1 MIKDKLAK
9 LSDFIN
15 KIEKQ
20 KPIEFLYKQ
29 MKILEKNIDYGS
41 LSSSLDNHNF
51 SLEFNTFLDFYKKKG
66 VTDEELIFEL
76 YQILLLL
83 TKNNAIHSYA
93 YSLDLKPSLY
103 KDEMR
108 LLFKGKTK

>member
-1 MIKDKLAK
+1 MIKENLAK

-15 KIEKQ
+15 EVENQ
-20 KPIEFLYKQ
+20 KPIDFLYKQ
-29 MKILEKNIDYGS
+29 MKKLEENIGS
-41 LSSSLDNHNF
+41 DSLGSKLDTNNF
-51 SLEFNTFLDFYKKKG
+51 SIELNSFLDFYKKKG
-66 VTDEELIFEL
+66 VPDEELIFEI
-76 YQILLLL
+76 YQRLLLL

-93 YSLDLKPSLY
+93 YSLGLKPSLY